1 MKVKDIIAASQWRPS
16 RRYGVDRPRV
26 SVLLPTFCRGQSGLF
41 LRSARSVLDQSLAE
55 LELIIVDDASTDGT
69 AGQIAELMAQD
80 ERVSLLRHPRN
91 VGLPAVSEYEAFRK
105 ARAEYLAFAFDD
117 DEFYPSA
124 LAELLAGLQAGKHS
138 IVHGTVDLSA
148 YDPILRRKT
157 KTCLGREPNGQ
168 TLLHATNYIP
178 NNAVLL
184 HRRVVHEVGFYDPHA
199 AMSRLCDWDLWR
211 RVAECFPIVPLEV
224 RVGTVSG
231 PATADSL
238 GRTRLLDQWQSTE
251 WVALPR
257 NEQLKPGAME
267 EYDVLALPGGLSA
280 GAALAAQE
288 IGETFRD
295 KFWFPKGDC
304 PNFRG
309 APAKRVGEN
318 GTVPFDAQGQPR
330 IAHAPCGWLAD
341 GDRAGNGH
349 LLVVTP
355 GHSASATLYFDHL
368 PAPLRGRVRI
378 AYPGTHEEEEMIGAS
393 AVVFVCS
400 VLAMQPWIDYAE
412 RLQIPCYYFL
422 DDNFLV
428 LGGRA
433 SPYPELRGY
442 TDDALRER
450 LRGFAGVLLSSRRL
464 IDYFRE
470 KDLHANLLY
479 YPPIAGKP
487 AWKEALPAPPKPAG
501 TTRIA
506 FFGGSHR
513 LPAFLEQV
521 LPAIAQLARERPVEL
536 FAAGLERDWLPPA
549 QNLNIIC
556 FPFELSYDIALARL
570 AACEIDLLVHPNSD
584 TCNNEYKT
592 LNVLISAWAMGA
604 VPLLN
609 DAPPYRDLAGRNVA
623 ILCDANQQSWRDAMR
638 SCAEHPQSRESLR
651 RNLDAFCLRHFGG
664 QENVAVLQA
673 ILASHPAPGAMLREM
688 RWRRAIHYFRHGFA
702 AQWRRD
708 LPRKVARRLLRKLR
722 DSWPGRAVRRL
733 GRGLHPSPRPGNPR
747 PFCGFRSESK

>member
-1 MKVKDIIAASQWRPS
+1 MRVKDIIAATEWRPS
-16 RRYGVDRPRV
+16 PRYGVDRPRV

-69 AGQIAELMAQD
+69 AGQIAELMARD

-91 VGLPAVSEYEAFRK
+91 VGLPAVSEYEAFLK

-117 DEFYPSA
+117 DEFYPGA

-138 IVHGTVDLSA
+138 IVHGTVDLAA
-148 YDPILRRKT
+148 YDPVLRRKT

-184 HRRVVHEVGFYDPHA
+184 HRRVVREVGFYDPHA

-267 EYDVLALPGGLSA
+267 EYDVLALPGGLSP

-295 KFWFPKGDC
+295 KFWFPNVSGTL
-304 PNFRG
+304 
-309 APAKRVGEN
+309 RVPSAN
-318 GTVPFDAQGQPR
+318 GIRSMPDTSN
-330 IAHAPCGWLAD
+330 WLAD

-400 VLAMQPWIDYAE
+400 VLAMRPWIDYAE

-487 AWKEALPAPPKPAG
+487 AWKESLPAPPKPAG

-521 LPAIAQLARERPVEL
+521 LPAVAQLAEERPVEL
-536 FAAGLERDWLPPA
+536 FAAGVERDRLPPA
-549 QNLNIIC
+549 QNLNVVC
-556 FPFELSYDIALARL
+556 FPFELSYDIALAQAGSLRNRL
-570 AACEIDLLVHPNSD
+570 AGPSQQRHVQQRVQDAQRADQRVGHGGGAPGERCTALPGAGGPERGHP
-584 TCNNEYKT
+584 
-592 LNVLISAWAMGA
+592 LRRRPA
-604 VPLLN
+604 V
-609 DAPPYRDLAGRNVA
+609 LAGRHAELRGAPAVA
-623 ILCDANQQSWRDAMR
+623 GSAAAGPGRVLPAALRRPGERGRAAGHSGLAPGAGCDAPRDALAAGDPLFPPWLR
-638 SCAEHPQSRESLR
+638 GPTAPRAAAQGGPASAAARSRESW
-651 RNLDAFCLRHFGG
+651 
-664 QENVAVLQA
+664 
-673 ILASHPAPGAMLREM
+673 PA
-688 RWRRAIHYFRHGFA
+688 
-702 AQWRRD
+702 
-708 LPRKVARRLLRKLR
+708 
-722 DSWPGRAVRRL
+722 RAVRQF
-733 GRGLHPSPRPGNPR
+733 GRGLRLSPRPGNPR

>member
-1 MKVKDIIAASQWRPS
+1 
-16 RRYGVDRPRV
+16 
-26 SVLLPTFCRGQSGLF
+26 VLLPTFCRGQSGLF
-41 LRSARSVLDQSLAE
+41 LRAAHSVLEQSLAE

-69 AGQIAELMAQD
+69 AGQIAELMARD

-117 DEFYPSA
+117 DEFYPHA
-124 LAELLAGLQAGKHS
+124 LAELLAGLEAGKHS

-157 KTCLGREPNGQ
+157 QTCLGREPNGQ

-257 NEQLKPGAME
+257 NEQLKPGAMG
-267 EYDVLALPGGLSA
+267 EYDVLALPGGLSP

-295 KFWFPKGDC
+295 KFWFPKVSGTRRVPSPASGYPGGTPTVQASC
-304 PNFRG
+304 PV
-309 APAKRVGEN
+309 P
-318 GTVPFDAQGQPR
+318 GTG
-330 IAHAPCGWLAD
+330 GWLAD
-341 GDRAGNGH
+341 GDRTGNGH

-368 PAPLRGRVRI
+368 PTPLRGRVRI

-442 TDDALRER
+442 TDDALRAR

-470 KDLHANLLY
+470 KALHANLFY

-487 AWKEALPAPPKPAG
+487 AWKESLPASPKPAG
-501 TTRIA
+501 TTRIG

-521 LPAIAQLARERPVEL
+521 LPAVARLAQQRPVEL
-536 FAAGLERDWLPPA
+536 FAAGVERDWLPPA
-549 QNLNIIC
+549 PNLNIVC

-570 AACEIDLLVHPNSD
+570 AACDIDLLVHPNSD
-584 TCNNEYKT
+584 TRNNEYKT

-604 VPLLN
+604 VPLVS
-609 DAPPYRDLAGRNVA
+609 DAPPYRELAGQNVA
-623 ILCDANQQSWRDAMR
+623 VLCGGAGRSWPDAMR
-638 SCAEHPQSRESLR
+638 SCAEDPQLRQSLR

-664 QENVAVLQA
+664 QENVAALRA
-673 ILASHPAPGAMLREM
+673 ILAAHPAPGALLREM

-702 AQWRRD
+702 AQWRRE
-708 LPRKVARRLLRKLR
+708 LPHKVARRLLRTLR
-722 DSWPGRAVRRL
+722 ESWPGRAVRRL
-733 GRGLHPSPRPGNPR
+733 GRGLGLSPRPGNPR
-747 PFCGFRSESK
+747 PVCGFRSESK